1 MTEWIGTTICLQLS
15 SHDGKGRISTTPV
28 PPPPSSICALRTTN
42 IVYRCMSCQH
52 ACTPPYTHIQPQTFK
67 HTHTH
72 HTHASYIN
80 NHAKTNTHTIH
91 KAPPS
96 HSPIHT
102 KQAPTHANLYIHRR
116 FRDFICY
123 EKHTHRFSAIIM
135 NYIVNQILRN

>member
-1 MTEWIGTTICLQLS
+1 MRWERANQYHPCAPLPLHLS
-15 SHDGKGRISTTPV
+15 VRCGQPTLYTDACHVSMH
-28 PPPPSSICALRTTN
+28 AL
-42 IVYRCMSCQH
+42 
-52 ACTPPYTHIQPQTFK
+52 PPYTHIQPQTFK

-102 KQAPTHANLYIHRR
+102 KQAPTHANLYIHRH